1 MAKTELID
9 SHISVKQ
16 CTRAVHALHAY
27 ASKKQ
32 KEQEEK
38 ELLPSNEQYVWLQVT
53 VKRMHPEHKI
63 KPFKIPLK
71 HPLIDPRVTP
81 VCLITKDPQREYK
94 DLLESHKIKFIS
106 RVVGITKLKG
116 KFKSYEARRMLL
128 KENGMFMAD
137 ERVIPLLPKLL
148 GKKWF
153 DAKKQPIPVC
163 LTRKDLK
170 GELERAIEST
180 YMHQNRGTCTS
191 VKIGLLSHAPEK
203 ILDNIKIS
211 LPAIVSNMK
220 GNWDNIQNIHIKTN
234 SSISL
239 PIWTCEP
246 GDATGGR
253 WDGMVQSKDASEGS
267 ESDEDSDSNDAGMDL
282 EESVPEVPVSKGKSK
297 GAKKLLN
304 EIVEKSVTPKEVK
317 QKRSAEGAE
326 KKKAKIVK
334 GGPAKSAK
342 GALIGKKPGRP

>member
-1 MAKTELID
+1 M
-9 SHISVKQ
+9 KQ

-27 ASKKQ
+27 SSKKQ
-32 KEQEEK
+32 KEQEEN
-38 ELLPSNEQYVWLQVT
+38 ELLPSNEQYIWLQVT

-71 HPLIDPRVTP
+71 HPLIDPRVMP

-128 KENGMFMAD
+128 KENGMFLAD
-137 ERVIPLLPKLL
+137 ERVIPLLPTLL

-211 LPAIVSNMK
+211 LPAIVNNIK
-220 GNWDNIQNIHIKTN
+220 GNWDNIQSLHIKTN

-239 PIWTCEP
+239 PIWTCEL
-246 GDATGGR
+246 GAATGGR
-253 WDGMVQSKDASEGS
+253 WDGMVQSKDTPEESK
-267 ESDEDSDSNDAGMDL
+267 SDEDSDSNDTDMDL
-282 EESVPEVPVSKGKSK
+282 EDEVPEVPVSKGKSK
-297 GAKKLLN
+297 GTKKPLV
-304 EIVEKSVTPKEVK
+304 EIIEKPITPKEVK

-342 GALIGKKPGRP
+342 AALIGKKPGQP